1 MSTVDL
7 GFEHDP
13 PGDDLLAAEYVLGVL
28 DRGARAQARARAER
42 EPAFA
47 QLVEVWELRFAPLL
61 AEIAPVE
68 VSAHV
73 WPRLR
78 TRLGWSPV
86 ERRPGLWNSVAFW
99 RGASG
104 AALAAAAVL
113 AVVAIRQPAELPGP
127 APAPVATAPV
137 PPAAPAA
144 PAEERAKP
152 VVVLARDD
160 GGAGWLAAI
169 DTVRSAI
176 TMTPVPAPAAPD
188 GRVGEL
194 WLIPA
199 GGSPRSLGFVSHELA
214 HTVEVPDDL
223 ADELAAGAVLAITLE
238 PEQGIPHA
246 APTGPIVA
254 KGQIGAI

>member
-1 MSTVDL
+1 MNTVDL

-28 DRGARAQARARAER
+28 DRGARAQAQARAER
-42 EPAFA
+42 ERAFA
-47 QLVEVWELRFAPLL
+47 QLVEDWEQRLAPLL
-61 AEIAPVE
+61 AEIPPVE
-68 VSAHV
+68 VSEHV

-78 TRLGWSPV
+78 TRLGWASV
-86 ERRPGLWNSVAFW
+86 ERRPGLWNSVPFW

-104 AALAAAAVL
+104 AALAVAAAL
-113 AVVAIRQPAELPGP
+113 AVVAIRQPGEPPGP
-127 APAPVATAPV
+127 VQTPAPIATAPT
-137 PPAAPAA
+137 PAAP

-169 DTVRSAI
+169 DTARKAI
-176 TMTPVPAPAAPD
+176 TMTPVPTPTSPD

-223 ADELAAGAVLAITLE
+223 ADALAAGAVLAVTLE

-254 KGQIGAI
+254 KGEIGTI